1 MEIWLL
7 MPLLFA
13 VGYLL
18 GRWHN
23 RRWRYERVAALR
35 RRLQL
40 ITSRIENKGM
50 RRSGKRPSL
59 KPWQKWFLGLLH
71 WWSPTLTRYTL
82 FRPETLIG
90 WFNRYVRCYWWLIS
104 SAGKLKFPGRP
115 RIPESVEQIIV
126 DIKTANPSYGAERI
140 AALVS
145 KQLEIPVSE
154 STVRNVLERHLG
166 KSPPKKPSGQA
177 WETFLKNHR
186 EFLGSMDF
194 KTTFDWRARPL
205 FILSVIS
212 HHRRQLI
219 HCRCTYHPTAEWVA
233 QQMREAFPFDEGP
246 AKLMMDHDSI
256 FLPVIK
262 NTLPA
267 MGIGVVRTSVKCP
280 WQNGTIERFNRTLKE
295 ELLAHIIPIGDS
307 HLNRLLGEFKTFY
320 NTARPH
326 QANKG
331 LTPDQAEASNDIE
344 FDPAPFN
351 PESLQIEEISWLAGL
366 HHSYRRVA

>member
-1 MEIWLL
+1 MEFWLL
-7 MPLLFA
+7 APLLFA
-13 VGYLL
+13 CGYLL

-23 RRWRYERVAALR
+23 RRWRRDRVATLGR
-35 RRLQL
+35 KLQL
-40 ITSRIENKGM
+40 IAERIENKGM
-50 RRSGKRPSL
+50 RHKRKRPSL
-59 KPWQKWFLGLLH
+59 KPWQKWLLGLLH

-82 FRPETLIG
+82 FRPKTLIG

-104 SAGKLKFPGRP
+104 SAGKLNLPGRP
-115 RIPESVEQIIV
+115 RIAESVEQIIV
-126 DIKTANPSYGAERI
+126 DMKDANPNYGAGRI

-154 STVRNVLERHLG
+154 TTVRNVLERHLG
-166 KSPPKKPSGQA
+166 KSPPKNPSGQT
-177 WETFLKNHR
+177 WKTFLKNHR

-194 KTTFDWRARPL
+194 KVTFDWRARPL
-205 FILSVIS
+205 YILSILS

-267 MGIGVVRTSVKCP
+267 MGIGVVRTTVKCP

-307 HLNRLLGEFKTFY
+307 HLNRLLGEFKAFY
-320 NTARPH
+320 NSARPH

-331 LTPDQAEASNDIE
+331 LTPDQAEASNDE
-344 FDPAPFN
+344 AFVPAPFD
-351 PESLQIEEISWLAGL
+351 PESLRVEEIPWLAGL
-366 HHSYRRVA
+366 HHSYRRIA

>member
-7 MPLLFA
+7 TPLLFA
-13 VGYLL
+13 SGYLL
-18 GRWHN
+18 GRLHN
-23 RRWRYERVAALR
+23 RRWRRDRLGALGR
-35 RRLQL
+35 KYQL
-40 ITSRIENKGM
+40 IAERIENKGM
-50 RRSGKRPSL
+50 RRNGKRPSL
-59 KPWQKWFLGLLH
+59 KPWQKWLLGLLH

-90 WFNRYVRCYWWLIS
+90 WYNRYVRCYWWLIS
-104 SAGKLKFPGRP
+104 SAGKLKLPGRP

-140 AALVS
+140 AAMVS
-145 KQLEIPVSE
+145 KQLETPVSE
-154 STVRNVLERHLG
+154 TTVRNVLKRYLCT
-166 KSPPKKPSGQA
+166 SPPKRPPGQP
-177 WETFLKNHR
+177 WKTFLKNHR

-194 KTTFDWRARPL
+194 KVTFDWRARPL
-205 FILSVIS
+205 YILSIID
-212 HHRRQLI
+212 H
-219 HCRCTYHPTAEWVA
+219 HCRRLVHCRSTYHPTSEWVA

-246 AKLMMDHDSI
+246 AKLLMDHDSI

-267 MGIGVVRTSVKCP
+267 IGIGVVRTAVKCP

-295 ELLAHIIPIGDS
+295 ELLAHIIPISDS
-307 HLNRLLGEFKTFY
+307 HLNRLLSEFKSFY

-326 QANKG
+326 QANQG
-331 LTPDQAEASNDIE
+331 MAPDQAEASNDGT
-344 FDPAPFN
+344 FDPTPFAPD
-351 PESLQIEEISWLAGL
+351 SLQTEEIPWLGGL